1 MTQLCTTPQHES
13 RAKWPVNGLSVH
25 TSTGKKSFLLWRP
38 GASSPRGCCNCMHH
52 RRAVVL
58 SSPDHQV
65 MEQCSTAQKM
75 PRDCISSS
83 WIHYPLDRQCA
94 LARGAKSGRKPPA
107 QVANTRRCW
116 RYQWPPPAT
125 PPARH
130 CVVGWR
136 QGPWRHRRPWWHLVV
151 SNHGG
156 PHQSCGLRCF
166 HFGPSRWCAPLCG
179 AATQITPWHITRLP
193 YPPGGPTLRPFVA
206 IMKE

>member
-1 MTQLCTTPQHES
+1 MIQNHLDEK
-13 RAKWPVNGLSVH
+13 RWPMA
-25 TSTGKKSFLLWRP
+25 TIFFLL
-38 GASSPRGCCNCMHH
+38 
-52 RRAVVL
+52 
-58 SSPDHQV
+58 
-65 MEQCSTAQKM
+65 
-75 PRDCISSS
+75 IS
-83 WIHYPLDRQCA
+83 HT
-94 LARGAKSGRKPPA
+94 KSGRKPPA

-151 SNHGG
+151 SNHEG

-193 YPPGGPTLRPFVA
+193 YPPGGPTLRPLHSIGRARYWFASFVA